1 MLIFVFSYS
10 GIANYK
16 TDTDERTKF
25 LNVGNEKIRYIQ
37 KGKGKDILLIH
48 GTPGSLNDWDT
59 IIDTLAEKHRV
70 TAFDRLGH
78 GYSSAIDYTYHIQDN
93 ATFVE
98 KLILKLNLKSP
109 LVVGHSYGGST
120 VACLAVNSKLK
131 DVNYII
137 IDSPLYSYLADFK
150 FKLVAIPIL
159 GKVISFISSFT
170 IAKKEIKEG
179 VSELFY
185 SLKKQKIEELVQERQ
200 NIWKQ
205 PKVIYSKS
213 KESVNYQKD
222 LESMSNNY
230 KNINSKITIITSKEL
245 LGTYKDDC
253 EKFHSEVKNSKL
265 IVLDET
271 GHYIQLEKPKEV
283 INIITNILD

>member
-1 MLIFVFSYS
+1 M
-10 GIANYK
+10 
-16 TDTDERTKF
+16 
-25 LNVGNEKIRYIQ
+25 
-37 KGKGKDILLIH
+37 
-48 GTPGSLNDWDT
+48 
-59 IIDTLAEKHRV
+59 
-70 TAFDRLGH
+70 
-78 GYSSAIDYTYHIQDN
+78 
-93 ATFVE
+93 
-98 KLILKLNLKSP
+98 
-109 LVVGHSYGGST
+109 
-120 VACLAVNSKLK
+120 
-131 DVNYII
+131 
-137 IDSPLYSYLADFK
+137 
-150 FKLVAIPIL
+150 
-159 GKVISFISSFT
+159 
-170 IAKKEIKEG
+170 
-179 VSELFY
+179 FY
-185 SLKKQKIEELVQERQ
+185 SFSDQKIEKLVQERQ